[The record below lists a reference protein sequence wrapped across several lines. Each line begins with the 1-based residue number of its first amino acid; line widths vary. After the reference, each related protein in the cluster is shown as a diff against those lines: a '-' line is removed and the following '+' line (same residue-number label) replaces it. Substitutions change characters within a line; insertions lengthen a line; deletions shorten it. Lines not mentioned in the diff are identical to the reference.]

1 MHHLETK
8 NIFVSVGSAC
18 SSRKNV
24 QSHVL
29 AAMNLPK
36 ENIEGAI
43 RLSFSG
49 MNTVEE
55 ALKFIDAVKEIIPM
69 IRY

>member
-1 MHHLETK
+1 MHHLEAE

-18 SSRKNV
+18 SSHKNV

-29 AAMNLPK
+29 RAMGLPK

-49 MNTVEE
+49 MNTTDE
-55 ALKFIDAVKEIIPM
+55 AKLFVNTIKGIIPK